1 MLEKSSVLEYNNSK
15 KPGMFV
21 AGEKLTTEFSQGA
34 RVSLW
39 MVSLLERT
47 SEIMNSPPTYKG
59 CGANFLGVTAFWVFF
74 WRKL

>member
-1 MLEKSSVLEYNNSK
+1 MYK

-34 RVSLW
+34 RVLVW

-47 SEIMNSPPTYKG
+47 SEALNSPPTYKG
-59 CGANFLGVTAFWVFF
+59 CGANFLQ
-74 WRKL
+74 